1 MGKVRRMY
9 ADAKYHN
16 FRLYEW
22 VGANA
27 SWDLS
32 IVRRPEGKEGWVL
45 LPIRWTVERT
55 FAWLGRCRRL
65 SKDRERGVLSSEAF
79 IKLAE
84 AGLVQIRPQRG
95 TMITPI
101 STEAVMD
108 ARFVREAIEADVVK
122 LVAERSDQ
130 AIRTELLRQIEEQKR
145 VADDDSDGF
154 VKLDEFFH
162 RTLAEMAGKA
172 YAWRVVEDVKAQ
184 MDRVRYLSVRKPHV
198 RLLISQH
205 EAIWQ
210 LPVRQTHETSVP
222 QCRLSR
228 PGIAP
233 SSAMTAMRLSAVRVA
248 EVSRSAEG

>member
-1 MGKVRRMY
+1 MDTALTANKI
-9 ADAKYHN
+9 DASAAIAPQLC
-16 FRLYEW
+16 RLLR
-22 VGANA
+22 
-27 SWDLS
+27 DR
-32 IVRRPEGKEGWVL
+32 IVRTEL
-45 LPIRWTVERT
+45 LPGEVISETEIARSYDVSRQPV
-55 FAWLGRCRRL
+55 R
-65 SKDRERGVLSSEAF
+65 EAF

-130 AIRTELLRQIEEQKR
+130 AVRTELLRQIEQQKR

-154 VKLDEFFH
+154 VKLDELFH

-184 MDRVRYLSVRKPHV
+184 MDRVRYLSVEKPHV

-205 EAIWQ
+205 EAIATAITRND
-210 LPVRQTHETSVP
+210 VAAAE
-222 QCRLSR
+222 
-228 PGIAP
+228 
-233 SSAMTAMRLSAVRVA
+233 SAMRAHLREILKSLPAVAKARPELFNA
-248 EVSRSAEG
+248 AR